1 MRTLLDTSV
10 VVPAVLQRHP
20 FHSRALPWLS
30 KAETGEIDGI
40 ISSHTLAEVYKVLT
54 GMNSRP
60 RFTSSQVIEI
70 ISDKLLSTF
79 EIVTLDADEHLAALE
94 QLAIL
99 NIRGG
104 TIYDGLIAYAA
115 LKANVAQIV
124 TFNER
129 DFTRLSAGLPL
140 QIIVP

>member
-79 EIVTLDADEHLAALE
+79 EIVTLDADDQLVVLR
-94 QLAIL
+94 QLADL
-99 NIRGG
+99 DIRGG

-115 LKANVAQIV
+115 FKSDAAQII
-124 TFNER
+124 TFNES
-129 DFTRLSAGLPL
+129 DFRRVSANLPL
-140 QIIVP
+140 QIVVP